1 MGDGGPQ
8 SLFPQPL
15 MCVVAK
21 HLATLDGH
29 EPSMAVK
36 QGFTEVFFWK
46 KKTGGYYTKPSDVGI
61 ILQKKHYKDPY

>member
-1 MGDGGPQ
+1 
-8 SLFPQPL
+8 

>member
-21 HLATLDGH
+21 HLATPDGR
-29 EPSMAVK
+29 EPRMAVSRVSP
-36 QGFTEVFFWK
+36 GFFWK
-46 KKTGGYYTKPSDVGI
+46 KGGGYTKPSYVGI
-61 ILQKKHYKDPY
+61 ILKKKHYKDPY

>member
-29 EPSMAVK
+29 EPCMAVK
-36 QGFTEVFFWK
+36 QGFTEFFLEK
-46 KKTGGYYTKPSDVGI
+46 KRGGYNTKPSDVGI
-61 ILQKKHYKDPY
+61 ILKQKTL